1 MGPELSKTPF
11 VWSSKA
17 GQQLCLEILL
27 PKLPYHPHDY
37 QLEGIC
43 ASLDGKD
50 VLAVL
55 PTGVEKTGLLFMHML
70 VVQRVLEELSL
81 CPEKK
86 YPKHALML
94 VVCPTNYLEY
104 QTVHKLSYSFL
115 SSTCA
120 RRPLSSS
127 RMV

>member
-1 MGPELSKTPF
+1 MHVVYWLYGHRTPF

-17 GQQLCLEILL
+17 EQQLLSGILL

-50 VLAVL
+50 LLAVL
-55 PTGVEKTGLLFMHML
+55 PTGAEKTDLLFMHML
-70 VVQRVLEELSL
+70 VVQRSLEELSL

-86 YPKHALML
+86 YPKHAMIL
-94 VVCPTNYLEY
+94 VVC
-104 QTVHKLSYSFL
+104 QLSRVSNSALQRFRNCLRNRSDAAFL
-115 SSTCA
+115 
-120 RRPLSSS
+120 
-127 RMV
+127 